1 MAVLPYTCAW
11 LTEICHSRREE
22 VSSTWLFRRTRH
34 LVQANPPLPE
44 PGAQIWPFCRT
55 CAWLTRPPEPP
66 PPARSPIQLRP
77 APHLLH
83 PPDSHPPDF
92 PLLRAPNPNRASPIP
107 RVPAGAYQT
116 HAIRDLSQ
124 NALLNLSRYEWG
136 RGAGTNKFKK

>member
-83 PPDSHPPDF
+83 PPILTLPPTSPSSEPTRLMRF
-92 PLLRAPNPNRASPIP
+92 VIKPKCPASIKQI
-107 RVPAGAYQT
+107 RV
-116 HAIRDLSQ
+116 R
-124 NALLNLSRYEWG
+124 EWG
-136 RGAGTNKFKK
+136 PEQGP